1 MHEGY
6 ENNSYLHMHEG
17 YENNSYL
24 QYNIR
29 GLAKE
34 VFQKFYSFKAW
45 NMIC

>member
-17 YENNSYL
+17 YGNNSYL

-34 VFQKFYSFKAW
+34 VFQNFNSFKA
-45 NMIC
+45 